1 VSPGGHAQ
9 GGNAR
14 WFHGGGPVKVSPLG
28 VLRSGSA
35 AGHWRNHLEEGH
47 VTGSHGGFPGL
58 RSRGGGSLNEVP

>member
-1 VSPGGHAQ
+1 M
-9 GGNAR
+9 
-14 WFHGGGPVKVSPLG
+14 KVSPLG